1 MTVKIAK
8 LRTGEDVIC
17 DISEIVEQGSAL
29 MMGNNMPAPER
40 VVAFQFND
48 PYNVWIDQESAQIL
62 LEGSDEPQKINDI
75 KLNLFPWV
83 PLSADRKIV
92 VSLSEVIAI
101 YEPHTEVLNKY
112 KSLTET
118 KNGSSESTIV
128 TG

>member
-62 LEGSDEPQKINDI
+62 LEGTESPQKINDI
-75 KLNLFPWV
+75 RLNLFPWV

-101 YEPHTEVLNKY
+101 YEPHVEVLNKY
-112 KSLTET
+112 KSLTEA
-118 KNGSSESTIV
+118 KNGSGESSIITE
-128 TG
+128 

>member
-17 DISEIVEQGSAL
+17 DIGEIVEQGSAL

-112 KSLTET
+112 KALTET
-118 KNGSSESTIV
+118 KNGSSESTII